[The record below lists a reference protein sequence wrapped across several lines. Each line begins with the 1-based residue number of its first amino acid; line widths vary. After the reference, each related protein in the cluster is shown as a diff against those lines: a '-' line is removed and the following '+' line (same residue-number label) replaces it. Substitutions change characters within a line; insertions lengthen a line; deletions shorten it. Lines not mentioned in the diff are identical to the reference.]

1 MLRREYP
8 PFDVPCPPLNSLELP
23 AARTYNSQTY
33 TNPVTQ
39 PDLSP
44 STIGPIVYRRP
55 MNLRT
60 NPQAEQVRKS
70 SLYLSVTLL
79 LVSALPALASK
90 PDTVP
95 DWVRTAA
102 QQKLPQYPP
111 NTNAVVL
118 LEDTTYTVAPDG
130 SAIEHFRSVVKILR
144 PQGRDEGIIG
154 VPFDKD
160 TKILSMHVWSIG
172 PDGHEYAVKD
182 NEMVEL
188 GYLNQGSLFE
198 DLKIKAANAPARDP
212 GGVVAYEYEQRT
224 HPYLTEKTWFFQSQL
239 PRLNQ
244 SFTLEL
250 PPGFTHGTVW
260 AHSKETTAID
270 LEHQRSRWE
279 MKDTP
284 PIDLDQIELR
294 PSEFSLEGRMTVHY
308 AGPTLPA
315 PTEGTW
321 QSIGEWYQTLSK
333 DRLVATPEIAAK
345 AKELAGD
352 KTDFYDKTEAIAEF
366 VQKQVR
372 YFVIEMGIG
381 GYQPHYAADIFRN
394 RYGDCKDKATL
405 LVSMLSTIGVHGAL
419 VMVDHR
425 RGVVDPDAPSIV
437 GDHMIAAIEIPKG
450 YNSPKLRS
458 VVTSKSG
465 RRYLIFDP
473 TWEKTAFGQL
483 AHNLQGGYGVLV
495 EGADSQIIHFPV
507 LSPDLNTVR
516 RTATF
521 QLQPDGSLKGTVTE
535 KRFGDLSEHRRDL
548 YISGDSKEQTKY
560 LDHLLGQ
567 DFTTFSVS
575 DFKVQNAE
583 ALNKDLTTSY
593 SLTADR
599 FGKSMGPLLMVRP
612 RVLGSDQLYADRKER
627 NNIPINLNET
637 MQEQDDYTI
646 ELPAGYVIDEI
657 PDPVKL
663 DLGFASYES
672 SSIVKDH
679 ALHYTRT
686 YTVREVTL
694 PADKYPDVQKLSGVI
709 AADEQSKAVLKKQ

>member
-1 MLRREYP
+1 MTQ
-8 PFDVPCPPLNSLELP
+8 
-23 AARTYNSQTY
+23 RTK
-33 TNPVTQ
+33 P
-39 PDLSP
+39 
-44 STIGPIVYRRP
+44 R
-55 MNLRT
+55 
-60 NPQAEQVRKS
+60 AEQLRK
-70 SLYLSVTLL
+70 LL
-79 LVSALPALASK
+79 LQISALSLLPFSAIPALASR
-90 PDTVP
+90 PDSVP
-95 DWVRTAA
+95 DWVRAAA
-102 QQKLPQYPP
+102 QQKIPAYSPQ
-111 NTNAVVL
+111 TNAVVL

-130 SAIEHFRSVVKILR
+130 SATEHFRSVVKILR
-144 PQGRDEGIIG
+144 PQGRDEGRIA

-182 NEMVEL
+182 NEQVEF
-188 GYLNQGSLFE
+188 GYPGQGNLFM
-198 DLKIKAANAPARDP
+198 DLKIRAAEAPGRDP

-224 HPYLTEKTWFFQSQL
+224 HPYLTEKTWLFQSEL

-260 AHSKETTAID
+260 AHSRELPQID
-270 LEHQRSRWE
+270 LEHQRWRWE
-279 MKDTP
+279 MKDVP
-284 PIDLDQIELR
+284 PIDLDQVELR

-308 AGPTLPA
+308 TGPTIPA

-345 AKELAGD
+345 ANELAGN

-405 LVSMLSTIGVHGAL
+405 LVSMLSTLGVHGAL

-437 GDHMIAAIEIPKG
+437 GDHMIAGIEIPKG
-450 YNSPKLRS
+450 YNSPRLRS
-458 VVTSKSG
+458 VITAKSG

-473 TWEKTAFGQL
+473 TWDKTAFGQL
-483 AHNLQGGYGVLV
+483 EHNLQGGYGVLM
-495 EGADSQIIHFPV
+495 EGPDSQIIQFPV
-507 LSPDLNTVR
+507 LSPDLNTIR

-521 QLQPDGSLKGTVTE
+521 QLQSDGSLKGTVTE

-548 YISGDSKEQTKY
+548 YTSGDAKEQTQF
-560 LDHLLGQ
+560 LDRLLGQ
-567 DFTTFSVS
+567 DFTTFTVS

-599 FGKSMGPLLMVRP
+599 FGKPMGPLLMIRP
-612 RVLGSDQLYADRKER
+612 RVLGSEHLYADRKER
-627 NNIPINLNET
+627 HNIPINLSET

-646 ELPAGYVIDEI
+646 ELPTGYAVDEI

-679 ALHYTRT
+679 TLHYTRT

-694 PADKYPDVQKLSGVI
+694 PADRYPDVQKLSGVI
-709 AADEQSKAVLKKQ
+709 AADEQNKAVLKKQ